1 MKKQAILAISW
12 FCIWLFLICLGARS
26 YAQAVFPQPD
36 ALLQD
41 TKHKEP
47 KGGMS
52 MHGNELVIQTA
63 VGMPGVI
70 NVVAFSQDGSRL
82 AAGKDFG
89 RVVIFDLKSR
99 TVSQVID
106 SGQGVVHAISLSP
119 DNTLIAT
126 AGNGDKGGISIW
138 KQADGKRLK
147 SFYVG
152 HPDVQLLAFLSND
165 RLLVKENEALIYVL
179 DVDSEKKLVEI
190 SGEYYPVVSIDGN
203 LLMTATT
210 DTFVLRSLAD
220 FRVLRTLPRASKYLL
235 PAALSPSWDMYVAE
249 NPFDKAGFIVAKL
262 SDGSALPYR
271 SSGNELEANPSA
283 GYFASIDE
291 RTGVVFGHS
300 SARVWAW
307 QPQTGKICASEVLYS
322 EAGALSPDGTVV
334 ASGVD
339 NGFLS
344 GKNAPTGVR
353 IWDTSKVLS
362 SCGMASPK
370 P

>member
-52 MHGNELVIQTA
+52 MHGNELVIQTG

-126 AGNGDKGGISIW
+126 AGNGDKG
-138 KQADGKRLK
+138 
-147 SFYVG
+147 
-152 HPDVQLLAFLSND
+152 
-165 RLLVKENEALIYVL
+165 
-179 DVDSEKKLVEI
+179 
-190 SGEYYPVVSIDGN
+190 
-203 LLMTATT
+203 
-210 DTFVLRSLAD
+210 
-220 FRVLRTLPRASKYLL
+220 ASQ
-235 PAALSPSWDMYVAE
+235 
-249 NPFDKAGFIVAKL
+249 
-262 SDGSALPYR
+262 
-271 SSGNELEANPSA
+271 SGNRPT
-283 GYFASIDE
+283 E
-291 RTGVVFGHS
+291 RDS
-300 SARVWAW
+300 SR
-307 QPQTGKICASEVLYS
+307 
-322 EAGALSPDGTVV
+322 
-334 ASGVD
+334 
-339 NGFLS
+339 F
-344 GKNAPTGVR
+344 
-353 IWDTSKVLS
+353 TSDILTC
-362 SCGMASPK
+362 SCWPFCRMTDCS
-370 P
+370 